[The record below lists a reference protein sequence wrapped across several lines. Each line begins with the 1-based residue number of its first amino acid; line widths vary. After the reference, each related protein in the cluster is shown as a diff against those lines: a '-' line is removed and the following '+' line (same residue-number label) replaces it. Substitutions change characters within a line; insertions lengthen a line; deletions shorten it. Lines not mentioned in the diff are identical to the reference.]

1 LGLLL
6 SSFSSAIAAKR
17 VLVKRSDFKACGDP
31 AVVSGKPALR
41 VDNSLLK
48 FTIASFDPNWFNGNA
63 SYQGPPLFTATISS
77 AMLPYASRLALR
89 VYVWVD
95 TALGR
100 TTNSSNRI
108 VAFDRTTMPLDSSLI
123 GHPLSSGEIFALPY
137 RPGGVTFDSRSGLYN
152 MIVEQH
158 QVPEMN
164 LHVSLSLLCNGAAVT
179 DNSVTVTFESATSES
194 ETPIRHVH
202 TVQAMSPG
210 TDAANPSPVLIYTS
224 NPVFQITSD
233 LFNGSDFRYPDGE
246 PRMEVF
252 VYEVHS
258 GQNPREVLN
267 GMEYARF
274 EVGKEYPV
282 LYLAG
287 QPPLIAGNV
296 YVWRVRALLRGPESE
311 YRYSNPLWFKVDP
324 RLETGGDG
332 EPAEVL
338 SQPKTFPGQTRYG
351 DDYVKRALAAL
362 KVILGSNY
370 NALMPHGDWIPAN
383 GQIRLNGDPYSLEDL
398 ERLAREFGKSRHSL
412 TRLNFR

>member
-1 LGLLL
+1 
-6 SSFSSAIAAKR
+6 
-17 VLVKRSDFKACGDP
+17 
-31 AVVSGKPALR
+31 
-41 VDNSLLK
+41 
-48 FTIASFDPNWFNGNA
+48 
-63 SYQGPPLFTATISS
+63 
-77 AMLPYASRLALR
+77 
-89 VYVWVD
+89 
-95 TALGR
+95 
-100 TTNSSNRI
+100 
-108 VAFDRTTMPLDSSLI
+108 
-123 GHPLSSGEIFALPY
+123 
-137 RPGGVTFDSRSGLYN
+137 
-152 MIVEQH
+152 
-158 QVPEMN
+158 
-164 LHVSLSLLCNGAAVT
+164 
-179 DNSVTVTFESATSES
+179 
-194 ETPIRHVH
+194 
-202 TVQAMSPG
+202 
-210 TDAANPSPVLIYTS
+210 
-224 NPVFQITSD
+224 
-233 LFNGSDFRYPDGE
+233 
-246 PRMEVF
+246 MEVF